1 MAHFFAARTKYL
13 DGGATGDY
21 SYGCEFSGGD
31 PMATMLTHPQVWSAI
46 DRLAAR
52 YKFSASGLAK
62 KAGLDPTSFNRS
74 KRITPEG
81 RPRWPS
87 TESIAKLLQ
96 ATGASIDEFVA
107 LLSQK
112 KGRRPTKPLP
122 VIGLAQAGSSGY
134 FDHRGFPAGSGWD
147 EIPFPN
153 VNDEHAY
160 GLEISGHSLGPL
172 YRKGD
177 IIVVSPAAP
186 IRKGDRV
193 VMKTRNGEVS
203 AVEMKRKSAK
213 SVQIV
218 ALTPGH
224 KDRTLPA
231 SEIVWIARIVWSS
244 Q

>member
-1 MAHFFAARTKYL
+1 
-13 DGGATGDY
+13 
-21 SYGCEFSGGD
+21 
-31 PMATMLTHPQVWSAI
+31 MATMLTHPQVWGAI

-52 YKFSASGLAK
+52 YGFSASGLAK

-87 TESIAKLLQ
+87 TESIAKVLQ

-107 LLSQK
+107 LLTQK
-112 KGRRPTKPLP
+112 KGRRPTKPMP
-122 VIGLAQAGSSGY
+122 VIELAQAASGGY
-134 FDHRGFPAGSGWD
+134 FDTSGFPAGSGWD

-160 GLEISGHSLGPL
+160 ALEISGHSMAPL

-177 IIVVSPAAP
+177 IIIVSPAADL
-186 IRKGDRV
+186 RKGDRV
-193 VMKTRNGEVS
+193 VMKTKNGEVL
-203 AVEMKRKSAK
+203 AVEMKRKAAK
-213 SVQIV
+213 SVQVV

-224 KDRTLPA
+224 RDRTLSA
-231 SEIVWIARIVWSS
+231 SEILWIARIVWSS

>member
-1 MAHFFAARTKYL
+1 
-13 DGGATGDY
+13 
-21 SYGCEFSGGD
+21 
-31 PMATMLTHPQVWSAI
+31 MATMLTHPQVWGAI

-52 YKFSASGLAK
+52 HGFSASGLAK
-62 KAGLDPTSFNRS
+62 AAGLDPTSFNRS

-87 TESIAKLLQ
+87 TESIAKVLQ
-96 ATGASIDEFVA
+96 ATGATIDEFIS

-112 KGRRPTKPLP
+112 KGRRPLRPLP
-122 VIGLAQAGSSGY
+122 MIDLAKAGSGGY
-134 FDHRGFPAGSGWD
+134 FDNRGFPVGSGWD

-160 GLEISGHSLGPL
+160 AIEVSGHSMGPL

-177 IIVVSPAAP
+177 VIVVSPATP
-186 IRKGDRV
+186 VRRGDRV
-193 VMKTRNGEVS
+193 VVKTKGGEVF
-203 AVEMKRKSAK
+203 ATELKRKTAK
-213 SVQIV
+213 SVELV
-218 ALTPGH
+218 SLAPGH

-231 SEIVWIARIVWSS
+231 SDILWIARIVWSS

>member
-1 MAHFFAARTKYL
+1 
-13 DGGATGDY
+13 
-21 SYGCEFSGGD
+21 
-31 PMATMLTHPQVWSAI
+31 MATMLTHPQVWGAI

-52 YKFSASGLAK
+52 YDFSASGLAK
-62 KAGLDPTSFNRS
+62 AAGLDPTSFNRS

-87 TESIAKLLQ
+87 TESIAKVLQ

-107 LLSQK
+107 LLTQK
-112 KGRRPTKPLP
+112 KSRRPAKPVP
-122 VIGLAQAGSSGY
+122 VIGFSQAGSGSY
-134 FDHRGFPAGSGWD
+134 FDERGFPAGSGWD
-147 EIPFPN
+147 EIPFPG

-160 GLEISGHSLGPL
+160 ALEISNHSMEPL

-177 IIVVSPAAP
+177 VIIVSPAAS

-193 VMKTRNGEVS
+193 VMKTKNGEVL
-203 AVEMKRKSAK
+203 AVEMKRKTAK

-224 KDRTLPA
+224 RDRTLSS
-231 SEIVWIARIVWSS
+231 SEILWVARIVWSS

>member
-1 MAHFFAARTKYL
+1 
-13 DGGATGDY
+13 
-21 SYGCEFSGGD
+21 
-31 PMATMLTHPQVWSAI
+31 MLTHPQVWSAI

-52 YKFSASGLAK
+52 YDFSASGLAK

-87 TESIAKLLQ
+87 TESIAKVLQ

-107 LLSQK
+107 LLTQK
-112 KGRRPTKPLP
+112 KGRRPTKPMP
-122 VIGLAQAGSSGY
+122 VIELAQAASGGY
-134 FDHRGFPAGSGWD
+134 FDERGFPAGSGWD
-147 EIPFPN
+147 EIPFPD

-160 GLEISGHSLGPL
+160 ALEISGHSMAPL

-177 IIVVSPAAP
+177 IIIVSPAAAV
-186 IRKGDRV
+186 RKGNRV
-193 VMKTRNGEVS
+193 VMKTKNGEVL
-203 AVEMKRKSAK
+203 AVELKRKAAK
-213 SVQIV
+213 SVQVV

-224 KDRTLPA
+224 RDRTLSA
-231 SEIVWIARIVWSS
+231 SEILWIARIVWSS

>member
-1 MAHFFAARTKYL
+1 
-13 DGGATGDY
+13 
-21 SYGCEFSGGD
+21 
-31 PMATMLTHPQVWSAI
+31 MATMLTHPQVWGAI

-52 YKFSASGLAK
+52 YGFSASGLAK

-87 TESIAKLLQ
+87 TESIAKILQ
-96 ATGASIDEFVA
+96 ATGATIDEFVS

-112 KGRRPTKPLP
+112 KGRRPAKPLP
-122 VIGLAQAGSSGY
+122 VTGLAQAGSGGY
-134 FDHRGFPAGSGWD
+134 FDTSGFPAGSGWD

-160 GLEISGHSLGPL
+160 ALEISGPSMEPL

-177 IIVVSPAAP
+177 IIVVSPAASV
-186 IRKGDRV
+186 RKGDRV
-193 VMKTRNGEVS
+193 VMKTKNGEVA
-203 AVEMKRKSAK
+203 AVELKRKASK
-213 SVQIV
+213 IVQVV

-224 KDRTLPA
+224 RDRTLPA
-231 SEIVWIARIVWSS
+231 SDILWIARIVWSS

>member
-1 MAHFFAARTKYL
+1 
-13 DGGATGDY
+13 
-21 SYGCEFSGGD
+21 
-31 PMATMLTHPQVWSAI
+31 MATMLTHPQVWSAI

-52 YKFSASGLAK
+52 YDFSASGLAK

-87 TESIAKLLQ
+87 TESIAKVLQ

-107 LLSQK
+107 LLTQK
-112 KGRRPTKPLP
+112 KGRRPTKPMP
-122 VIGLAQAGSSGY
+122 VIELAQAASGGY
-134 FDHRGFPAGSGWD
+134 FDERGFPAGSGWD
-147 EIPFPN
+147 EIPFPD

-160 GLEISGHSLGPL
+160 ALEISGHSMAPL

-177 IIVVSPAAP
+177 IIIVSPAAAV
-186 IRKGDRV
+186 RKGNRV
-193 VMKTRNGEVS
+193 VMKTKNGEVL
-203 AVEMKRKSAK
+203 AVELKRKAAK
-213 SVQIV
+213 SVQVV

-224 KDRTLPA
+224 RDRTLSA
-231 SEIVWIARIVWSS
+231 SEILWIARIVWSS